1 MNTLRR
7 EGEVM
12 SKGDNGLRHLG
23 EPICAKC
30 GGGLIYEGDAPA
42 PDDIIECE
50 NAKCGRKGTYAEVT
64 ADCEAIYAQF
74 QDWYLQQSALGGPTM
89 KEIRRW
95 KPKGKR
101 KFTMKIVGAGK
112 AGDLKRDFKAIEL

>member
-1 MNTLRR
+1 
-7 EGEVM
+7 
-12 SKGDNGLRHLG
+12 
-23 EPICAKC
+23 
-30 GGGLIYEGDAPA
+30 
-42 PDDIIECE
+42 
-50 NAKCGRKGTYAEVT
+50 
-64 ADCEAIYAQF
+64 
-74 QDWYLQQSALGGPTM
+74 M